1 MDLRSRPISRRSL
14 LRSTLL
20 GGAGLTGAYLLGC
33 SDEDAGPDVADLP
46 TLTPDRR
53 VRPPAGSERVAR
65 AGEQRLTPGLLPP
78 PRKHHSLVRGQPA
91 DGSRLYLF
99 GGQNDSGDLADF
111 WQYDP
116 LADEWIELP
125 PPGPGPRHGHNAV
138 WDSVNGRML
147 VFGGQRGPSFFN
159 DTWQY
164 DPAAARWAELSPA
177 GPIPE
182 ARYGAGG
189 AFSPSVAED
198 DPRPFLPES
207 FIVTHGFTANGRFDD
222 SWALDVTTD
231 SWSEVTPPDVS
242 LLDKRPV
249 ERCLMR
255 AIWDTLRNRVIIYGG
270 QTTEEPFL
278 DDLWTLSSGRGWS
291 TLQREPRPSPRTFY
305 SFVFDGTRNEAL
317 LFGGNTAAGAESD
330 IWVLHIQDEFW
341 TREQPDGDRPS
352 ARFGHDAVF
361 LEDSSTM
368 LVFGGNDGSSD
379 LNELWELRVI
389 A

>member
-1 MDLRSRPISRRSL
+1 MDLQSRPISRRSL

-33 SDEDAGPDVADLP
+33 SDGDGDGPDATDLP
-46 TLTPDRR
+46 T
-53 VRPPAGSERVAR
+53 RPPAGSDRGSYSWERR
-65 AGEQRLTPGLLPP
+65 RTPGLLPA
-78 PRKHHSLVRGQPA
+78 PRKHHSLVLGQPA
-91 DGSRLYLF
+91 EGPRVYLF
-99 GGQNDSGDLADF
+99 GGQNDSGDLADL

-116 LADEWIELP
+116 LADEWSELAP
-125 PPGPGPRHGHNAV
+125 AGPAPRHGHNAV
-138 WDSVNGRML
+138 WDSVNDRLL
-147 VFGGQRGPSFFN
+147 VFGGQQGSSFFN

-164 DPAAARWAELSPA
+164 DPDTARWAELSPE
-177 GPIPE
+177 GPLPA

-198 DPRPFLPES
+198 EPRPFLPET
-207 FIVTHGFTANGRFDD
+207 FIVTHGFTANGRFND

-231 SWSEVTPPDVS
+231 TWAEVSPSDE
-242 LLDKRPV
+242 RPV

-255 AIWDTLRNRVIIYGG
+255 AIWDTLRNRIVMYGG
-270 QTTEEPFL
+270 QTTGEPFL
-278 DDLWTLSSGRGWS
+278 DDLWTLSAPGWS
-291 TLQREPRPSPRTFY
+291 TLAREPHPSARTFY

-317 LFGGNTAAGAESD
+317 LFGGNTAVGAQND
-330 IWVLHIQDEFW
+330 VWVLHIQDEFW
-341 TREQPDGDRPS
+341 THEEPEGERPS

-368 LVFGGNDGSSD
+368 LLFGGNDGGSD
-379 LNELWELRVI
+379 LNQLWELRVL

>member
-33 SDEDAGPDVADLP
+33 SDEDAGPDVPDLP
-46 TLTPDRR
+46 TLTPDPR

-65 AGEQRLTPGLLPP
+65 AWEQRLTPGLLPA
-78 PRKHHSLVRGQPA
+78 PRKHHSLVLGQPA
-91 DGSRLYLF
+91 EGPRLYLF
-99 GGQNDSGDLADF
+99 GGQNGSGDLADL

-116 LADEWIELP
+116 GAEEWIELA
-125 PPGPGPRHGHNAV
+125 PGGPAPRHGHNAV

-147 VFGGQRGPSFFN
+147 VFGGQQGSSFFN

-164 DPAAARWAELSPA
+164 DPDAAQWAELSPA
-177 GPIPE
+177 GPLPA

-189 AFSPSVAED
+189 TFSPSVPED

-207 FIVTHGFTANGRFDD
+207 FIVTHGFASSGRFDD

-231 SWSEVTPPDVS
+231 TWSEVSPADE
-242 LLDKRPV
+242 RPI

-255 AIWDTLRNRVIIYGG
+255 AIWDTLRNRVVIYGG

-278 DDLWTLSSGRGWS
+278 DDLWTLSSGRGW
-291 TLQREPRPSPRTFY
+291 TTVQREPRPSARTFY
-305 SFVFDGTRNEAL
+305 SFVFDGTRDEAL
-317 LFGGNTAAGAESD
+317 LFGGNTATGPQND
-330 IWVLHIQDEFW
+330 IWTFHIQDEFW
-341 TREQPDGDRPS
+341 TSEEPDGERPS

-368 LVFGGNDGSSD
+368 LIFGGNDGSDD